1 MLSESKNQTK
11 SVEQFKKEIVS
22 KVEELNRLLDGYRQI
37 YKGMSVVFGQGNKTS
52 MKRHEDATDLRVE
65 FIESPLGV
73 IW

>member
-37 YKGMSVVFGQGNKTS
+37 YKGVSVVFGQGNITS